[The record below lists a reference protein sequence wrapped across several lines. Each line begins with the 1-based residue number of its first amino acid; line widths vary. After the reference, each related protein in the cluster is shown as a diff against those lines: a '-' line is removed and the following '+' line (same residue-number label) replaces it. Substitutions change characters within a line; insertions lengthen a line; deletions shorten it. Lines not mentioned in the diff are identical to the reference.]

1 MPKAASSSN
10 ESHYG
15 RKPEGHA
22 SINPPLVATIISFG
36 LSECDQQ
43 ATPQSEK
50 RRHPQRTGFPL
61 DPFEVSVLARAGRLA
76 SFSPPMELGP
86 ANFAGAFSLSA
97 KESSF
102 ISCVM
107 GGSGRTPKSEG
118 EIAMKPI
125 AKKSGIAI
133 ATAVATLNFYCRR
146 SGGCRSR

>member
-1 MPKAASSSN
+1 MGGSQKDTHRST
-10 ESHYG
+10 
-15 RKPEGHA
+15 
-22 SINPPLVATIISFG
+22 PPLVATIISFG

-50 RRHPQRTGFPL
+50 RSHPQRTGFPL

-76 SFSPPMELGP
+76 WFSPPMEPGP

-107 GGSGRTPKSEG
+107 GGSGRTPNSEG
-118 EIAMKPI
+118 EIAM
-125 AKKSGIAI
+125 
-133 ATAVATLNFYCRR
+133 AVATLNFYGRR
-146 SGGCRSR
+146 SGGCR